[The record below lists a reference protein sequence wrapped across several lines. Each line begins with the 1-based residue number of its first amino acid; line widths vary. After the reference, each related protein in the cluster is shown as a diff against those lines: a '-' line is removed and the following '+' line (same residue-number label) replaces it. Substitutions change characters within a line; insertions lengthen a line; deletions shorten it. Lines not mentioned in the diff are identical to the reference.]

1 MKKKIN
7 KFIVLLLMCLI
18 LIPVGVV
25 YADEVQI
32 SIDDINAEGGQTV
45 EVPIILSGNTGIC
58 GANINIFYD
67 KNLKL
72 IDITKGSA
80 LENMTM
86 TKPGDINSNPFTI
99 VWDAMENDSTNGTI
113 AVLKFVTPNV
123 NGKYNINISYRD
135 GDIVDGNL
143 SPINASIKNG
153 SISVESGNV
162 PVPTF
167 GTTISVDSV
176 ASKLGDSFTVPIRIS
191 GNTGICGATLT
202 VNYNSSLKLTDIT
215 NGEALSTLVMTKPGS
230 YSSCP
235 FVLVWDGLESDDS
248 DGVIAYLTFSAPNNP
263 GIYDIAVSFNAGDIV
278 DENLN
283 PIKANIIQGDVNV
296 TDGEFVTVNLDEQNY
311 ILISDKKESGIIL
324 ISYYNKEGKII
335 SFDIL
340 NNINGKV
347 SAVSP
352 QNTVKAKFM
361 WWSEFNTLKPLCD
374 VKNIGAK

>member
-1 MKKKIN
+1 
-7 KFIVLLLMCLI
+7 MCLI

-352 QNTVKAKFM
+352 QNTVKAKLM